1 MKALTVAQPWASLIV
16 AGVKTIETRPM
27 PPNGPMCPAG
37 VRGLPGLA
45 VEPGER
51 IAIHASLIP
60 PPKRWHHDLQG
71 TPPPEVDHLYNH
83 ADRPDLWEHSEN
95 IDDPMGGPEV
105 YEWSGPL
112 GAIVGTAV
120 VAEVLPIIDLEFGWQ
135 CDTDTPERALV
146 TDGTHA
152 ELLGPG
158 SAGDDVTEQ
167 LPLDDYRP
175 GRFGWWAWVLTDPH
189 RCQDRCPNP
198 DCERGV
204 IDLTQPHR
212 GGPWQ
217 WQLCPVC
224 AAPGGQVPGDG
235 RCDPIPTRGAQ
246 GVWEWP
252 LSRRSQPG
260 EPAS

>member
-1 MKALTVAQPWASLIV
+1 MNALTVAQPWASLIV

-51 IAIHASLIP
+51 IAIHAAADP
-60 PPKRWHHDLQG
+60 TPFWDMWDRGHQHQG
-71 TPPPEVDHLYNH
+71 DGDHVVQRL
-83 ADRPDLWEHSEN
+83 RQLPDF
-95 IDDPMGGPEV
+95 DPDPDPLDGT
-105 YEWSGPL
+105 SGLPL

-158 SAGDDVTEQ
+158 PVGDDVTDQ
-167 LPLDDYRP
+167 LPLGDYRP
-175 GRFGWWAWVLTDPH
+175 GRWAWVLTEPH

-198 DCERGV
+198 NCERGV

-224 AAPGGQVPGDG
+224 VAPGGQVPVDG

-252 LSRRSQPG
+252 LSRGSQPG
-260 EPAS
+260 EAS

>member
-1 MKALTVAQPWASLIV
+1 MAPDAPTPNPSPATHTWELDEDDDRAPCPMGCGNLTDDV
-16 AGVKTIETRPM
+16 AG
-27 PPNGPMCPAG
+27 GPC
-37 VRGLPGLA
+37 
-45 VEPGER
+45 
-51 IAIHASLIP
+51 
-60 PPKRWHHDLQG
+60 
-71 TPPPEVDHLYNH
+71 
-83 ADRPDLWEHSEN
+83 
-95 IDDPMGGPEV
+95 
-105 YEWSGPL
+105 
-112 GAIVGTAV
+112 
-120 VAEVLPIIDLEFGWQ
+120 
-135 CDTDTPERALV
+135 
-146 TDGTHA
+146 
-152 ELLGPG
+152 

-167 LPLDDYRP
+167 LPLGDYRP
-175 GRFGWWAWVLTDPH
+175 GRWAWVLTDPH

-252 LSRRSQPG
+252 LSRGSQPG